1 MSHDDYLQREAEYQN
16 LKMRNNPRAYLN
28 KLYND
33 ESSKYRDIC
42 RNEAIGELRGKKV
55 LDLGCGNG
63 FASINALL
71 SGAYVTAID
80 ISSESIEY
88 LIAKA
93 KKENLMHRLDARV
106 MDAHQLEL
114 EDESFDIVFGNG
126 ILHHLP
132 HLECALGEI
141 KRVLKTSGC
150 AVFLEPL
157 GLNPFVNLFRKLTPH
172 CRTSDEKPFTKQELD
187 LIRNLFPNVQFSY
200 FECTT
205 LLAKGALLLNL
216 SALAEKL
223 QKFLINI
230 DKKILKVKDSSKI
243 TFAQKMSWIILIKMI
258 K

>member
-1 MSHDDYLQREAEYQN
+1 
-16 LKMRNNPRAYLN
+16 
-28 KLYND
+28 
-33 ESSKYRDIC
+33 
-42 RNEAIGELRGKKV
+42 
-55 LDLGCGNG
+55 
-63 FASINALL
+63 
-71 SGAYVTAID
+71 
-80 ISSESIEY
+80 
-88 LIAKA
+88 
-93 KKENLMHRLDARV
+93 MHRLDARV

-132 HLECALGEI
+132 HLECAIGEI

-172 CRTSDEKPFTKQELD
+172 CRTSDEKPFTKQELN

-230 DKKILKVKDSSKI
+230 DKKILKVKDSSKV